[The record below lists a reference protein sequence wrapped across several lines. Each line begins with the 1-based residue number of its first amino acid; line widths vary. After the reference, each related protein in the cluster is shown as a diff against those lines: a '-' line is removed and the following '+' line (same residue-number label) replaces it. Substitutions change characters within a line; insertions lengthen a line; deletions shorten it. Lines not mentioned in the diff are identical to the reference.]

1 MVMKSLFLDDYR
13 NLPGSDRKAQN
24 SAQHQRQLPGVDT
37 VLRSLRGHLRRRWVR
52 RVQEHSALLGSHH
65 SFLQVHTYSAYKSKQ
80 SVKRNKGGSRRERG
94 KETGGEC

>member
-52 RVQEHSALLGSHH
+52 RVQEHSALPWLS
-65 SFLQVHTYSAYKSKQ
+65 SQLSTSPYLFSIQ
-80 SVKRNKGGSRRERG
+80 E
-94 KETGGEC
+94 